1 MILARV
7 VGNIWATQKNDRY
20 EGSRIL
26 IVRQIEPDGTQWG
39 PEMLALDS
47 VDAGVGDTVVVVREG
62 WSASTAATGQAGA
75 PIDAAIIGVVD
86 TIEHS

>member
-7 VGNIWATQKNDRY
+7 VGSVWATQKNDRY

-26 IVRQIEPDGTQWG
+26 VVRQIEPDGIESG

-62 WSASTAATGQAGA
+62 WSASTAATGEAGGA
-75 PIDAAIIGVVD
+75 IDAAIIGVVD
-86 TIEHS
+86 SIEHE

>member
-7 VGNIWATQKNDRY
+7 VGNMWATQKNDRY

-26 IVRQIEPDGTQWG
+26 IVRQIEPDGSEAG

-62 WSASTAATGQAGA
+62 WSASTAATGEAGGA
-75 PIDAAIIGVVD
+75 IDAAIIGIVD
-86 TIEHS
+86 SMECE